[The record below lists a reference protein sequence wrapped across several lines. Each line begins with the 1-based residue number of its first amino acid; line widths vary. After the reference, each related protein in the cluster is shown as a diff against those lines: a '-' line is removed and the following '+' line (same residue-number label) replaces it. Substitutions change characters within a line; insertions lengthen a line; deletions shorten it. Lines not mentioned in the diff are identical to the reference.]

1 MGCNCGKRTLE
12 TVQKY
17 SNDEDTDVKNE
28 SIVFKFIQHVA
39 QFAFGIFAAL
49 IFIIMSIPALLYI
62 VICLLLNKRPSVKI
76 KKDGSHL
83 LIISSN

>member
-28 SIVFKFIQHVA
+28 SIAFKFIQHVA

-62 VICLLLNKRPSVKI
+62 VICLLLKLLRQVSV
-76 KKDGSHL
+76 
-83 LIISSN
+83 IISL